1 MTGLIIS
8 YTSSLDAKTEKP
20 QLKQAIA
27 LGFCTLPQIVGGGL
41 TGQKEM
47 VVQATVL
54 FIADIET
61 GAVSYIN
68 PLQMVHVSPEAFG
81 FETTAAPEPAEHPYD
96 EPIQTIS
103 LTPKK

>member
-8 YTSSLDAKTEKP
+8 YTENVTKEEKP
-20 QLKQAIA
+20 TLKQAIS
-27 LGFCTLPQIVGGGL
+27 LGFATLPQVIGGGL

-47 VVQATVL
+47 VIQSSFL

-68 PLQMVHVSPEAFG
+68 PLQMVHVLPESFG
-81 FETTAAPEPAEHPYD
+81 IETPAASEPAAHPYD
-96 EPIQTIS
+96 EPTQIIS
-103 LTPKK
+103 LTQKK

>member
-1 MTGLIIS
+1 MTGLIFS

-20 QLKQAIA
+20 TLKQAIA

-81 FETTAAPEPAEHPYD
+81 IETQTNEEPPAHPYD
-96 EPIQTIS
+96 EPTKIIS
-103 LTPKK
+103 LTPKN